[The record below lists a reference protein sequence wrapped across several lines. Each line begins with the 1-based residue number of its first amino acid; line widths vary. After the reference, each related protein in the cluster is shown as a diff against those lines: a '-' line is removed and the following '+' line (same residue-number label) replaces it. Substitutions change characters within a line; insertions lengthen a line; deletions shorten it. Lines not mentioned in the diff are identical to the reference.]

1 MVPSIITPE
10 EMYAAEQAVFETGRA
25 SFQLMQRAGESVADL
40 AHKSYPA
47 GPMIVLCGPGGNGGD
62 GFVAAA
68 HLRDLGRSVCVYL
81 LGSADRLRGDTRRA
95 AELWGGKIGRL
106 SDVRQAAPGV
116 TIDAAFG
123 AGLSRPLTGVL
134 ASLAEALH
142 GPIVSVDVPSGLDG
156 LTGRPRS
163 ICFKARLTVTFAAL
177 RPAHVL
183 SPGKAF
189 CGRVE
194 IVDIDVPVPN
204 HTVFRAI
211 AADEAR
217 GARIVEDATA
227 LAAMAPAVSGKPANR
242 IAAVRQAA
250 QHMGH
255 PVLLSSPE
263 RILGQANGKVIV
275 APNE

>member
-10 EMYAAEQAVFETGRA
+10 EMYTAEQAVFETGRA

-40 AHKSYPA
+40 AHKSYPT

-68 HLRDLGRSVCVYL
+68 RLRDLGRSVCIYL

-95 AELWGGKIGRL
+95 AELWGSEIGRL
-106 SDVRQAAPGV
+106 SEVHQAGPGV

-123 AGLSRPLTGVL
+123 AGLSRPLAGAL
-134 ASLAEALH
+134 ASLAEALR

-156 LTGRPRS
+156 LTGRPRG
-163 ICFKARLTVTFAAL
+163 ICFKAGMTVTFAAL

-183 SPGKAF
+183 SPGQAF

-194 IVDIDVPVPN
+194 IVDIDVPV
-204 HTVFRAI
+204 
-211 AADEAR
+211 
-217 GARIVEDATA
+217 
-227 LAAMAPAVSGKPANR
+227 
-242 IAAVRQAA
+242 
-250 QHMGH
+250 
-255 PVLLSSPE
+255 
-263 RILGQANGKVIV
+263 
-275 APNE
+275 